1 MKSLT
6 ANVSMLSVVGV
17 RSMGGALVEDVF
29 HEEQKKCST
38 PATNCFHSK
47 INRTEVIEYNKTS
60 ALVDVGT
67 REKIFKT

>member
-17 RSMGGALVEDVF
+17 RSMGALVEDAF

-38 PATNCFHSK
+38 LTTNCFHSK

-60 ALVDVGT
+60 ALVDLGT
-67 REKIFKT
+67 WEKIFKT